1 MMFEIFFFIVMIVY
15 GISLLVCLFFLF
27 KFILLLINLS
37 RDNEYPDSI
46 DFCIPN
52 PMENIQ
58 SKPPVDIQVYSKNV
72 LFAGE
77 YFVQEKDE
85 KRDILIKDISMTG
98 INFTTVRPHNFS
110 IGDIVELKFTLDNP
124 MRTRVQE
131 PVKIIR
137 TDDRNVGAQYTNQ
150 SRMQKIWSFV

>member
-1 MMFEIFFFIVMIVY
+1 MP
-15 GISLLVCLFFLF
+15 
-27 KFILLLINLS
+27 NL
-37 RDNEYPDSI
+37 R
-46 DFCIPN
+46 
-52 PMENIQ
+52 ENKQ

-98 INFTTVRPHNFS
+98 INFTTVGPHNFS
-110 IGDIVELKFTLDNP
+110 KGDIVELKFTLDNP

-131 PVKIIR
+131 LVKIIR
-137 TDDRNVGAQYTNQ
+137 TADRNVGAQCINQ

>member
-1 MMFEIFFFIVMIVY
+1 MEKVY
-15 GISLLVCLFFLF
+15 VDENSRATIICPKCKIEKKLDVKDF
-27 KFILLLINLS
+27 KDTHKRVKAKCKCGEVFRITLEF
-37 RDNEYPDSI
+37 R
-46 DFCIPN
+46 
-52 PMENIQ
+52 
-58 SKPPVDIQVYSKNV
+58 KHRRKNV

-77 YFVQEKDE
+77 YFVQDNDE

-131 PVKIIR
+131 PVKIIK
-137 TDDRNVGAQYTNQ
+137 TTDRNVGAQYINQ
-150 SRMQKIWSFV
+150 SRMQRIWSFV

>member
-1 MMFEIFFFIVMIVY
+1 MMFETFFFIVMIVY

-27 KFILLLINLS
+27 KFILLLINISL
-37 RDNEYPDSI
+37 DNEYPDSI
-46 DFCIPN
+46 DFCMPN
-52 PMENIQ
+52 PRENLQ
-58 SKPPVDIQVYSKNV
+58 RKSPVDIQVYSKNV

-98 INFTTVRPHNFS
+98 INFTTVKPHNFS
-110 IGDIVELKFTLDNP
+110 IGDTVELKFTLDNP

-137 TDDRNVGAQYTNQ
+137 TTDRNVGAQYINQ
-150 SRMQKIWSFV
+150 SRMQRIWGYI